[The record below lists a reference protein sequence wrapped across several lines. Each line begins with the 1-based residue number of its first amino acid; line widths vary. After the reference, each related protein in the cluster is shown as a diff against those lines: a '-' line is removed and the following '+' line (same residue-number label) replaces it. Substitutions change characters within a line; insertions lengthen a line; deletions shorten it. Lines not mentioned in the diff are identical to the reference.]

1 MRNKKHQTVIATEE
15 NVIDFIKSDVCLFID
30 TLRQLGCKDKK
41 FEYEHSMVML
51 NAKFGDSI
59 SEELMDKVNKALEEH
74 GIIR

>member
-1 MRNKKHQTVIATEE
+1 MRKEKHQTVIATEE
-15 NVIDFIKSDVCLFID
+15 NVIDFIKSDVYVFID

-51 NAKFGDSI
+51 NAHFENI

>member
-1 MRNKKHQTVIATEE
+1 MRKKKHQTVIATEE
-15 NVIDFIKSDVCLFID
+15 NVFNFINSDVYLFID

>member
-1 MRNKKHQTVIATEE
+1 MRKEKHQTVIATEE
-15 NVIDFIKSDVCLFID
+15 NVISFIKSDVYLFID

-59 SEELMDKVNKALEEH
+59 SEELMDKANKALEEH

>member
-1 MRNKKHQTVIATEE
+1 MRNNKHKTVIATEE
-15 NVIDFIKSDVCLFID
+15 NVFNFIKSDVCLFID

-59 SEELMDKVNKALEEH
+59 SEELMAKVNKALEEY

>member
-1 MRNKKHQTVIATEE
+1 MRKEKHQTVIATEE
-15 NVIDFIKSDVCLFID
+15 NVFSFIKSDVYLFID

-59 SEELMDKVNKALEEH
+59 GEELMAKVSKALEEH

>member
-1 MRNKKHQTVIATEE
+1 MRNKKHQTVTATEE
-15 NVIDFIKSDVCLFID
+15 NVFSFIKSDVYLFID
-30 TLRQLGCKDKK
+30 TLRQLGCKDRK
-41 FEYEHSMVML
+41 FEHEQAMVML

>member
-1 MRNKKHQTVIATEE
+1 MRKEKHQTVIATEE
-15 NVIDFIKSDVCLFID
+15 NVISFIKSDVYLFID

-59 SEELMDKVNKALEEH
+59 SEKIMSKVSKALEEH

>member
-1 MRNKKHQTVIATEE
+1 MNKKHQTVIATEE
-15 NVIDFIKSDVCLFID
+15 NVIDFIKSDVYLFID

-41 FEYEHSMVML
+41 FEHEHAMTML
-51 NAKFGDSI
+51 NAKFCDSI

>member
-1 MRNKKHQTVIATEE
+1 MRNKKLQTVIATED
-15 NVIDFIKSDVCLFID
+15 NVIDFIKSDVYVFID

-51 NAKFGDSI
+51 TAKFGDSI
-59 SEELMDKVNKALEEH
+59 SEELMDKVNKALEEY

>member
-1 MRNKKHQTVIATEE
+1 MRKGKHQTVIATEE
-15 NVIDFIKSDVCLFID
+15 TVFNFIKSDVYLFID
-30 TLRQLGCKDKK
+30 TLRQLGCEDKK

-59 SEELMDKVNKALEEH
+59 SEELMDKVNKALEEY

>member
-15 NVIDFIKSDVCLFID
+15 HVFNFIKSDVYVFID

-59 SEELMDKVNKALEEH
+59 SEELMDKVNKTLEEY

>member
-1 MRNKKHQTVIATEE
+1 MRNKKHQTVIATEK
-15 NVIDFIKSDVCLFID
+15 NVIDFVKNDVYIFID

-59 SEELMDKVNKALEEH
+59 SEELMDKASKALEEH